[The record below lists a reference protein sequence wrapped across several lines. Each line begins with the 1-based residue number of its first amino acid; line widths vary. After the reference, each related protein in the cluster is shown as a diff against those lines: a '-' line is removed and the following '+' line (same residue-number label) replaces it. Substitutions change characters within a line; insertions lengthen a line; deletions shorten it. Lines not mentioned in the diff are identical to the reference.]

1 MNTVDKISR
10 DAKLVVDSVKD
21 SVVKNLTSTVYNKQ
35 LDLTENQL
43 FEVVKLVEIS
53 VNEGYQRSLNVFQN
67 TVKKYLP

>member
-21 SVVKNLTSTVYNKQ
+21 SVVKNLTTTVHNKK
-35 LDLTENQL
+35 LDLTDRQL
-43 FEVVKLVEIS
+43 AEVVKLIELS